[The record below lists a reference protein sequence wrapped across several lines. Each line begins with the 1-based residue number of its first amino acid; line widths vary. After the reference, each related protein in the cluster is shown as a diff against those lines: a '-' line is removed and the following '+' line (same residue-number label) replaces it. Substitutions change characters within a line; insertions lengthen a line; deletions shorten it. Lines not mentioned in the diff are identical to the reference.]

1 MLTQAQVR
9 KFPKVFRL
17 YCPEAGRPSSGVTG
31 PVFREYPTEAEQVA
45 ACVVLKTALATYYR
59 ETFHRAWVVRVTGN
73 PVKSLGDCQAVSAQ
87 TDFYYL
93 TEKEAKR
100 VATLWKLTGAEAQ
113 VMTRDMWPNGDRVL

>member
-1 MLTQAQVR
+1 MSTKVVAQ

-17 YCPEAGRPSSGVTG
+17 YCPEAGRPSSGVSG
-31 PVFREYPTEAEQVA
+31 PVFREYPTEAEQLA
-45 ACVVLKTALATYYR
+45 ACVVLKTALATFYR

-73 PVKSLGDCQAVSAQ
+73 PVKSRGDCLAVQTQ

-93 TEKEAKR
+93 NEKEAKR
-100 VATLWKLTGAEAQ
+100 VAILWKLTGAEAQ